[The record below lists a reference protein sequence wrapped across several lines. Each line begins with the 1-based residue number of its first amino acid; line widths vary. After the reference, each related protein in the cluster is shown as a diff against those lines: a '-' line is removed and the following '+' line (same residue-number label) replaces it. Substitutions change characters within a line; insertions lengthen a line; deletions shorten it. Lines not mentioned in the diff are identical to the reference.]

1 VDGDIHKLCLHLQFY
16 ALGHRRAKPLS
27 ALASQLGWT
36 PRYTQQVMAAARS
49 RGANVCSS
57 SGTPAGVWWGDAE
70 QTRRTAYSLI
80 RRGANTI
87 RKGREMLAAEELPCQ
102 RKLVELMTTLEHELA
117 ALETNVTPEV

>member
-1 VDGDIHKLCLHLQFY
+1 MDGDIHKLCLHLQWN
-16 ALGHRRAKPLS
+16 ATGREWAIPLP
-27 ALASQLGWT
+27 ALAAQLDWT
-36 PRYTQQVMAAARS
+36 PRYTQEVMAAARS

-87 RKGREMLAAEELPCQ
+87 RKGREMLAAEGLPCQ
-102 RKLVELMTTLEHELA
+102 RKLIELMTTLEHELA